1 PSRVAVGADRR
12 RVRLALQGG
21 GSHGAFT
28 WGVLDGLLQR
38 RDIDIEAISGTSAG
52 ALNAAVLATG
62 WSRAGRVGARAALRR
77 FWRGFAHAGGGHL
90 LPGQSGRLGAPF
102 MDAVPGY
109 DWASRVMR
117 TLSPYDYNPLN
128 LNPLREVLSRHVDEE
143 ALRNGPIRVFAAAT
157 AVRTGEPRVF
167 GGASL
172 GIEALLASACLPF
185 LFQAVEIDGEAYWD
199 GGYCANPALHPLL
212 EPDAD
217 CDIVVVRLNPA
228 HRDGV
233 PRRSSEIMDRINE
246 ITFNSSLLAE
256 LRVIAQL

>member
-1 PSRVAVGADRR
+1 MSLFQRLKAWWGGFTNVQAASPAPGATPSLPRHVLERAGQAGSESGASVDVAQSGPSRVAVGADRR

-52 ALNAAVLATG
+52 ALNAAVLAPG
-62 WSRAGRVGARAALRR
+62 GSRGGRGGAREALRGV
-77 FWRGFAHAGGGHL
+77 WRDIADAGGGYL
-90 LPGQSGRLGAPF
+90 LPGQSGQLGASF

-109 DWASRVMR
+109 HWASRVMR

-157 AVRTGEPRVF
+157 MVRTGEPRVF
-167 GGASL
+167 SGASL

-185 LFQAVEIDGEAYWD
+185 LFQAV
-199 GGYCANPALHPLL
+199 
-212 EPDAD
+212 
-217 CDIVVVRLNPA
+217 
-228 HRDGV
+228 
-233 PRRSSEIMDRINE
+233 
-246 ITFNSSLLAE
+246 
-256 LRVIAQL
+256 

>member
-1 PSRVAVGADRR
+1 LFHRLKTWWRGWMHARAASAARGARPSQPSGALEGAQVSGDVGACEAMRPRPLRVDRSAGRR

-28 WGVLDGLLQR
+28 WGVLDGLMQR

-62 WSRAGRVGARAALRR
+62 WSRGGRVGAREALQG
-77 FWRGFAHAGGGHL
+77 FWRDIADAGGGYL
-90 LPGQSGRLGAPF
+90 LPGQSGQLGASF

-157 AVRTGEPRVF
+157 VVRSGEPRVF
-167 GGASL
+167 SGASL
-172 GIEALLASACLPF
+172 G
-185 LFQAVEIDGEAYWD
+185 
-199 GGYCANPALHPLL
+199 
-212 EPDAD
+212 
-217 CDIVVVRLNPA
+217 
-228 HRDGV
+228 
-233 PRRSSEIMDRINE
+233 
-246 ITFNSSLLAE
+246 
-256 LRVIAQL
+256 